1 MTAGDQGPPPVGP
14 PPVVLRGWTLMVSGL
29 LAVVLGGLWTVQGLD
44 LVGGS
49 VMSGVQM
56 WAIIGP
62 IVVVAG
68 LVLIV
73 LGVRRRTQSK
83 QQTPSPTTDSPQPPP

>member
-1 MTAGDQGPPPVGP
+1 MK
-14 PPVVLRGWTLMVSGL
+14 GWPWLTLGL
-29 LAVVLGGLWTVQGLD
+29 LGVVLGALWTAQGLD

-49 VMSGVQM
+49 VMSGVPI

-62 IVVVAG
+62 IVAVVG

-73 LGVRRRTQSK
+73 LGVRIRARSK
-83 QQTPSPTTDSPQPPP
+83 QQD

>member
-1 MTAGDQGPPPVGP
+1 MK
-14 PPVVLRGWTLMVSGL
+14 GWPWLTLGL
-29 LAVVLGGLWTVQGLD
+29 LGVVLGALWTAQGLD

-49 VMSGVQM
+49 VMSGVPI

-62 IVVVAG
+62 IVAAVG

-73 LGVRRRTQSK
+73 LGIRIRARSK
-83 QQTPSPTTDSPQPPP
+83 QQH

>member
-1 MTAGDQGPPPVGP
+1 MK
-14 PPVVLRGWTLMVSGL
+14 GWPWLTLGL
-29 LAVVLGGLWTVQGLD
+29 LGVVLGALWTAQGLD

-49 VMSGVQM
+49 VMSGVTI

-62 IVVVAG
+62 IVAAVG

-73 LGVRRRTQSK
+73 LGIRIRARSK
-83 QQTPSPTTDSPQPPP
+83 QQN

>member
-1 MTAGDQGPPPVGP
+1 MTDGEGIPMK
-14 PPVVLRGWTLMVSGL
+14 GWQWLTLGL
-29 LAVVLGGLWTVQGLD
+29 LGVVLGVLWTAQGLD

-49 VMSGVQM
+49 AMSGVTI

-62 IVVVAG
+62 IVAVAG

-73 LGVRRRTQSK
+73 LGVRIRARGKK
-83 QQTPSPTTDSPQPPP
+83 QPL

>member
-1 MTAGDQGPPPVGP
+1 MK
-14 PPVVLRGWTLMVSGL
+14 GWPWLTLGL
-29 LAVVLGGLWTVQGLD
+29 LGVVLGALWTAQGLD

-49 VMSGVQM
+49 VMSGVPI

-62 IVVVAG
+62 IVAVVG

-73 LGVRRRTQSK
+73 LGVRIRARSK
-83 QQTPSPTTDSPQPPP
+83 QQN

>member
-1 MTAGDQGPPPVGP
+1 MK
-14 PPVVLRGWTLMVSGL
+14 GWPWLTLGL
-29 LAVVLGGLWTVQGLD
+29 LGVVLGALWTAQGLD

-49 VMSGVQM
+49 VMSGVAI

-62 IVVVAG
+62 IVALVG

-73 LGVRRRTQSK
+73 LGVRIRARSK
-83 QQTPSPTTDSPQPPP
+83 QQG

>member
-1 MTAGDQGPPPVGP
+1 MK
-14 PPVVLRGWTLMVSGL
+14 GWPWLTGGL
-29 LAVVLGGLWTVQGLD
+29 LALVLGVLWTAQGLD

-49 VMSGVQM
+49 SMSGVTI

-62 IVVVAG
+62 IVAVAG

-73 LGVRRRTQSK
+73 LGVRIRARSK
-83 QQTPSPTTDSPQPPP
+83 PQP

>member
-1 MTAGDQGPPPVGP
+1 MK
-14 PPVVLRGWTLMVSGL
+14 GWPWLTLGL
-29 LAVVLGGLWTVQGLD
+29 LGVVLGALWTAQGLD

-49 VMSGVQM
+49 VMSGVPI

-62 IVVVAG
+62 IVAVVG

-73 LGVRRRTQSK
+73 LGVRIRARSK
-83 QQTPSPTTDSPQPPP
+83 PQD